1 MSLTLGAPIID
12 SVALRE
18 DVVVAANTRINDGS
32 SGALLRLRIGSTTLV
47 DFPLNATTP
56 LTVGGSDGSAT
67 FNPISTT
74 AVASGGAAQV
84 PDNYEV
90 RSDANVLIMHG
101 VVTGGDAI
109 TAGQTVT
116 LNTSTL
122 SMPAS

>member
-1 MSLTLGAPIID
+1 MALTLGNPIID
-12 SVALRE
+12 LVALRE
-18 DVVVAANTRINDGS
+18 DVVIAANTRINDGA
-32 SGALLRLRIGSTTLV
+32 SGALLRLRLGSTTLV

-56 LTVGGSDGSAT
+56 LTLGGSDGQAT
-67 FNPISTT
+67 FNPISAS
-74 AVASGGAAQV
+74 AVASGGAASV

-101 VVTGGDAI
+101 AVTGGDAI

-122 SMPAS
+122 NMPAS